1 MKRIHAFEWEDFRW
15 FPAAWRDYGTSYL
28 QFIATRFDIYN
39 SIVPIIEK
47 GLAANGNASWLDC
60 ASGGGGGLV
69 NLYKAIVT
77 KRPDVTLTLTDL
89 YPNAKAFE
97 QTQTIDLE
105 RISFESQSV
114 DATQLPQHLKQKFRT
129 MFGAFHHMDEASA
142 RKILQQAVDDN
153 TPIAIFEP
161 LSRNVPAFIS
171 MLFVPLNVWLLTP
184 FIRPVRW
191 QVFPFIYLIP
201 IVPLYILWDG
211 VVSILR
217 MYSKPELEALIKGLK
232 NSENFFWEIGEKGSG
247 PMKVQYL
254 YGEPRGKKD

>member
-97 QTQTIDLE
+97 QTQTIDSE

-129 MFGAFHHMDEASA
+129 MFGAFHHMDEDMCA
-142 RKILQQAVDDN
+142 
-153 TPIAIFEP
+153 
-161 LSRNVPAFIS
+161 
-171 MLFVPLNVWLLTP
+171 
-184 FIRPVRW
+184 
-191 QVFPFIYLIP
+191 
-201 IVPLYILWDG
+201 
-211 VVSILR
+211 
-217 MYSKPELEALIKGLK
+217 
-232 NSENFFWEIGEKGSG
+232 
-247 PMKVQYL
+247 
-254 YGEPRGKKD
+254 